1 LGSCQET
8 FIEDRRST
16 GNEEV
21 RLGRHASQDSRRRL
35 AAWPVIAA
43 VAVVVVAAL
52 VIGYFLVL
60 NKDRGTAAC
69 TGSTVLPVTAA
80 PGAAPS
86 IADAAQ
92 QFSSTAP
99 VARGTCVSVRV
110 TTTAGAAVAQALSQN
125 WKGQTSPAPALWVV
139 DSTADIATLDAD
151 NSAMTA
157 GHSVTALATSPVVL
171 AVRERPG
178 ERVGSWHD
186 VAAGSNGLVLAVPD
200 PVKNRASGDALESIV
215 AGMTQ
220 GGSQTGITAAAVTA
234 ATPLLGRLAARV
246 PNPPA
251 TTEAALLE
259 LASRTTG
266 FSAVPVVESD
276 LAAFNAT
283 HPPGLTALYPTG
295 RTAADQILPVPLT
308 ASWVTD
314 AMSDAAAA
322 FDAFLGDPKGVAILT
337 RHHLRTGT
345 AAVPAPGVDLTTK
358 VAPLLSA
365 PAPVARALKAVWA
378 SATGSTPLTDS
389 TPTAG
394 PSLTPRSTLAAT
406 STASATSKTTTTRT
420 AANTPTAAPAA
431 TRPSQPTTAA
441 PGAPVATNPGTSSRS
456 SAPPEPGLAITLL
469 VDTSESMNTVQGN
482 LQRIMWT
489 QAAVTAA
496 VSKNQQNSFG
506 LWSFSTREGGLGYD
520 QRVPLGGPAGARNAA
535 ARTAALIG
543 AANGLTVGGASWTYA
558 AIQAAYTDAVTNA
571 VAGRKNRMIVLTD
584 GGDTTPGLSRD
595 ALKGS
600 IAALRAQNGKVTLDI
615 VGLSAEVT
623 SPALSEI
630 AAAGGGTFTLVDNL
644 ADLQPTLL
652 TLMAG

>member
-1 LGSCQET
+1 M
-8 FIEDRRST
+8 
-16 GNEEV
+16 
-21 RLGRHASQDSRRRL
+21 GRHASQDSRRRL
-35 AAWPVIAA
+35 AAWPVIAV
-43 VAVVVVAAL
+43 VAVLVVAAL
-52 VIGYFLVL
+52 VVGYFFLL

-69 TGSTVLPVTAA
+69 TGATVLPVTAA

-99 VARGTCVSVRV
+99 MARGTCVSVRV
-110 TTTAGAAVAQALSQN
+110 TTMAGAAAAQALSQN

-139 DSTADIATLDAD
+139 DSTADIATLDVD

-157 GHSVTALATSPVVL
+157 GHSVTAPATSPVVL

-178 ERVGSWHD
+178 ERVGSWQD
-186 VAAGSNGLVLAVPD
+186 IAAGSNGLVLAVPD

-220 GGSQTGITAAAVTA
+220 GGRSKGITAAAVTA

-259 LASRTTG
+259 LASRSTG
-266 FSAVPVVESD
+266 FTAVPVVESD

-358 VAPLLSA
+358 VAPLSSA
-365 PAPVARALKAVWA
+365 PAPVATALKAVWA
-378 SATGSTPLTDS
+378 SAIGSTPSTGSTPT
-389 TPTAG
+389 TR
-394 PSLTPRSTLAAT
+394 PSLTPRSTFAAT
-406 STASATSKTTTTRT
+406 STASATPKTTTT
-420 AANTPTAAPAA
+420 ANTPTAAPTA
-431 TRPSQPTTAA
+431 TRPSQPRTAA
-441 PGAPVATNPGTSSRS
+441 PGVPVATRPSTSPRS
-456 SAPPEPGLAITLL
+456 STPPQPGPATTLL

-482 LQRIMWT
+482 LQRIRWT

-496 VSKNQQNSFG
+496 VSKNPQDSFG
-506 LWSFSTREGGLGYD
+506 LWSFSTLEGAPGYD
-520 QRVPLGGPAGARNAA
+520 QRVPLGGPVDARDTA
-535 ARTAALIG
+535 ARTAALVA
-543 AANGLTVGGASWTYA
+543 AANGLTVGGTSWTYA

-600 IAALRAQNGKVTLDI
+600 IEALRAQNKNVTLDI
-615 VGLSAEVT
+615 VGLSADVT
-623 SPALSEI
+623 SPALTEI

>member
-35 AAWPVIAA
+35 AAWPVIAV
-43 VAVVVVAAL
+43 VAVLVVAAL
-52 VIGYFLVL
+52 VVGYFFLL

-69 TGSTVLPVTAA
+69 TGATVLPVTAA

-99 VARGTCVSVRV
+99 MARGTCVSVRV
-110 TTTAGAAVAQALSQN
+110 TTMAGAAAAQALSQN

-139 DSTADIATLDAD
+139 DSTADIATLDVD

-157 GHSVTALATSPVVL
+157 GHSVTAPATSPVVL

-178 ERVGSWHD
+178 ERVGSWQD
-186 VAAGSNGLVLAVPD
+186 IAAGSNGLVLAVPD

-220 GGSQTGITAAAVTA
+220 GGRSKGITAAAVTA

-259 LASRTTG
+259 LASRSTG
-266 FSAVPVVESD
+266 FTAVPVVESD

-358 VAPLLSA
+358 VAPLSSA
-365 PAPVARALKAVWA
+365 PAPVATALKAVWA
-378 SATGSTPLTDS
+378 SAIGSTPSTGSTPT
-389 TPTAG
+389 TR
-394 PSLTPRSTLAAT
+394 PSLTPRSTFAAT
-406 STASATSKTTTTRT
+406 STASATPKTTTT
-420 AANTPTAAPAA
+420 ANTPTAAPGVPVA
-431 TRPSQPTTAA
+431 TRPS
-441 PGAPVATNPGTSSRS
+441 TSPRS
-456 SAPPEPGLAITLL
+456 STPPQPGPATTLL

-482 LQRIMWT
+482 LQRIRWT

-496 VSKNQQNSFG
+496 VSKNPQDSFG
-506 LWSFSTREGGLGYD
+506 LWSFSTLEGAPGYD
-520 QRVPLGGPAGARNAA
+520 QRVPLGGPVDARDTA
-535 ARTAALIG
+535 ARTAALVA
-543 AANGLTVGGASWTYA
+543 AANGLTVGGTSWTYA

-600 IAALRAQNGKVTLDI
+600 IEALRAQNKNVTLDI
-615 VGLSAEVT
+615 VGLSADVT
-623 SPALSEI
+623 SPALTEI

-644 ADLQPTLL
+644 ADLQLTLL